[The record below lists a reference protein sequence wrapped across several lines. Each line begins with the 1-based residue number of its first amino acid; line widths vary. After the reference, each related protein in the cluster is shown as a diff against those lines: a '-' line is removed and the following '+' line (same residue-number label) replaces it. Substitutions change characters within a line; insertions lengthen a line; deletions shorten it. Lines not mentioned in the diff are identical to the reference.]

1 MSVMDKDDA
10 EVLEGL
16 SSQLAMRTLP
26 RLGTL
31 YSALI
36 AAAITAVIVVV
47 TPAAGI
53 AGSLVIW
60 YLMYML
66 VQTVWSFRVEGR
78 RFAVDR
84 LATTLVWTAFLIE
97 LTALVWI
104 LVSVTIRGLSAFS
117 WDFLTGTMRN
127 VSPLREGGGLA
138 HALVGTLLQVGMAA
152 VIAVPLSI
160 LVAIYLVEYGRG
172 KLATFV
178 TFFVDVMTGV
188 PSIVAGLFIYTF
200 WVLTFGFERSGF
212 AASLALTILMI
223 PVIVRSTEEMLKI
236 VPNDLREASY
246 ALGVPKWKTIVRIVI
261 PTAFGGIVTGVMLSI
276 ARVAGETA
284 PLLLT
289 TFLSQSMN
297 PNLFTGAQASVPTFI
312 WDQISSGTPASI
324 DRAWAGALVLI
335 IVVVMFY
342 ALARLVAKLTAPAR
356 Q

>member
-1 MSVMDKDDA
+1 MSLTDKESA
-10 EVLEGL
+10 VLDEL
-16 SSQLAMRTLP
+16 SSQLAMRSLP
-26 RLGTL
+26 RFASL
-31 YSALI
+31 YSALVAGGL
-36 AAAITAVIVVV
+36 AAVLVTL
-47 TPAAGI
+47 TPAQGV

-60 YLMYML
+60 YLLYMA
-66 VQTVWSFRVEGR
+66 VQTGWSFAVEGR
-78 RFAVDR
+78 RFAIDR
-84 LATTLVWTAFLIE
+84 LATTLIWTAFLIA
-97 LTALVWI
+97 LSALVWI
-104 LVSVTIRGLSAFS
+104 LFSVVMRGLSAFS
-117 WDFLTGTMRN
+117 LDFLTSTMRN
-127 VSPLREGGGLA
+127 VSPLREGGGLL
-138 HALVGTLLQVGMAA
+138 HALVGTLEQVGVAA
-152 VIAVPLSI
+152 LIAVPVSL
-160 LVAIYLVEYGRG
+160 LVAIYLVEYGQGR
-172 KLATFV
+172 LSTWV
-178 TFFVDVMTGV
+178 TFFIDVMTGV

-261 PTAFGGIVTGVMLSI
+261 PTAFGGIITGIMLSI

-297 PNLFTGAQASVPTFI
+297 ADVFSGAQASIPTFV

-335 IVVVMFY
+335 LVVVIFY
-342 ALARLVAKLTAPAR
+342 ALARLVARLTAPAHE
-356 Q
+356 

>member
-1 MSVMDKDDA
+1 M
-10 EVLEGL
+10 
-16 SSQLAMRTLP
+16 
-26 RLGTL
+26 
-31 YSALI
+31 
-36 AAAITAVIVVV
+36 V

-78 RFAVDR
+78 RSRSTGSPPPGLDGLPDRADSAGVDPG
-84 LATTLVWTAFLIE
+84 FGDDP
-97 LTALVWI
+97 
-104 LVSVTIRGLSAFS
+104 GLSAFS
-117 WDFLTGTMRN
+117 WTSGTMRN

-200 WVLTFGFERSGF
+200 WVLTFGFRALRV

-261 PTAFGGIVTGVMLSI
+261 LTAFGGIVTGVMLSI
-276 ARVAGETA
+276 ARG
-284 PLLLT
+284 
-289 TFLSQSMN
+289 
-297 PNLFTGAQASVPTFI
+297 
-312 WDQISSGTPASI
+312 
-324 DRAWAGALVLI
+324 R
-335 IVVVMFY
+335 
-342 ALARLVAKLTAPAR
+342 
-356 Q
+356 

>member
-84 LATTLVWTAFLIE
+84 LATTLVWTAFLIA

-127 VSPLREGGGLA
+127 VSP
-138 HALVGTLLQVGMAA
+138 
-152 VIAVPLSI
+152 S
-160 LVAIYLVEYGRG
+160 AI
-172 KLATFV
+172 TS
-178 TFFVDVMTGV
+178 TSS
-188 PSIVAGLFIYTF
+188 PST
-200 WVLTFGFERSGF
+200 
-212 AASLALTILMI
+212 
-223 PVIVRSTEEMLKI
+223 
-236 VPNDLREASY
+236 
-246 ALGVPKWKTIVRIVI
+246 
-261 PTAFGGIVTGVMLSI
+261 
-276 ARVAGETA
+276 
-284 PLLLT
+284 
-289 TFLSQSMN
+289 N
-297 PNLFTGAQASVPTFI
+297 PNRCRNS
-312 WDQISSGTPASI
+312 
-324 DRAWAGALVLI
+324 AGMV
-335 IVVVMFY
+335 
-342 ALARLVAKLTAPAR
+342 T
-356 Q
+356 

>member
-1 MSVMDKDDA
+1 MSISTTEA
-10 EVLEGL
+10 EEFEGL
-16 SSQLAMRTLP
+16 SSQLAMRRLP
-26 RLGTL
+26 RFGGL
-31 YSALI
+31 YSAFI
-36 AAAITAVIVVV
+36 AAALAAVIVGL
-47 TPAAGI
+47 TPAQGV

-60 YLMYML
+60 FLLFMV
-66 VQTVWSFRVEGR
+66 VQTVWSFAVEGR
-78 RFAVDR
+78 RFASDR
-84 LATTLVWTAFLIE
+84 LATTLIWTSFLIA
-97 LTALVWI
+97 LAALVWI
-104 LVSVTIRGLSAFS
+104 ITSVTIRGLKAFS
-117 WDFLTGTMRN
+117 ADFVTTTMRN
-127 VSPLREGGGLA
+127 VSPLREGGGLW
-138 HALVGTLLQVGMAA
+138 HALIGTLEQVGIAA
-152 VIAVPLSI
+152 LIAVPISI
-160 LVAIYLVEYGRG
+160 LVAIYLVEYGTGR
-172 KLATFV
+172 LAQSV

-261 PTAFGGIVTGVMLSI
+261 PTAFGGIVTGIMLSI

-289 TFLSQSMN
+289 TFLSQSLNTN
-297 PNLFTGAQASVPTFI
+297 PFSGPQASIPTFV

-335 IVVVMFY
+335 MVVVIFY
-342 ALARLVAKLTAPAR
+342 GLARLVAKLTAPAKD
-356 Q
+356 

>member
-1 MSVMDKDDA
+1 MSLTDKESA
-10 EVLEGL
+10 VLDEL
-16 SSQLAMRTLP
+16 SSQLAMRSLP
-26 RLGTL
+26 RLATL
-31 YSALI
+31 YSALVAGGL
-36 AAAITAVIVVV
+36 AAVLVAL
-47 TPAAGI
+47 TPAQGV

-60 YLMYML
+60 YLVYMA
-66 VQTVWSFRVEGR
+66 VQTGWSFAVEGR

-84 LATTLVWTAFLIE
+84 LATTMIWTAFLIA
-97 LTALVWI
+97 LAALVWI
-104 LVSVTIRGLSAFS
+104 LFSVTLRGLSAFS
-117 WDFLTGTMRN
+117 MDFLTGTMRN
-127 VSPLREGGGLA
+127 VSPLREGGGLL
-138 HALVGTLLQVGMAA
+138 HALVGTLEQVGVAA
-152 VIAVPLSI
+152 LIAVPVSL
-160 LVAIYLVEYGRG
+160 LVAIYLVEYGQGR
-172 KLATFV
+172 LATWV

-297 PNLFTGAQASVPTFI
+297 GDVFSGAQASIPTFV

-335 IVVVMFY
+335 LVVVIFY
-342 ALARLVAKLTAPAR
+342 ALARLVARLTAPAHE
-356 Q
+356 

>member
-1 MSVMDKDDA
+1 MSLAEKDA

-16 SSQLAMRTLP
+16 SSQLAMRSLP

-36 AAAITAVIVVV
+36 GAALTAVIVLL

-53 AGSLVIW
+53 AGSVVIW

-78 RFAVDR
+78 RFAVNR
-84 LATTLVWTAFLIE
+84 LVTTVVWTTFLIA
-97 LTALVWI
+97 LSALVWI
-104 LVSVTIRGLSAFS
+104 LISVTIRGLSAFS

-127 VSPLREGGGLA
+127 VSPLREGGGLL
-138 HALVGTLLQVGMAA
+138 HALVGTLEQVGMAA
-152 VIAVPLSI
+152 LIAVPISI
-160 LVAIYLVEYGRG
+160 LVAIYLVEYGQGR
-172 KLATFV
+172 LALFV

-335 IVVVMFY
+335 VVVVFFY
-342 ALARLVAKLTAPAR
+342 GLARLVARLTAPAR